1 MIHPTRT
8 NLLRLREKLKLVING
23 INILKARKQALVR
36 EFLSTSVPFLK
47 SREEIREMYGKAIR
61 ELLLSL
67 GREGEDRIESIV
79 LATEREFRIEVME
92 QSIWG
97 LRYKDVIPHDTP
109 VRDIGKRGYDESS
122 TTLHLEEGTVLFEKL
137 LESMLNIAAYE
148 SKLKRLADEITKTT
162 RRIKVLE
169 EVIQPDLK
177 FRIRTITQYIGE
189 RDRESYYRLKK
200 FKETGEH
207 GRSLNASIPSG
218 H

>member
-79 LATEREFRIEVME
+79 LATEQDRSYGTE
-92 QSIWG
+92 
-97 LRYKDVIPHDTP
+97 
-109 VRDIGKRGYDESS
+109 
-122 TTLHLEEGTVLFEKL
+122 HLGAQV
-137 LESMLNIAAYE
+137 
-148 SKLKRLADEITKTT
+148 
-162 RRIKVLE
+162 
-169 EVIQPDLK
+169 
-177 FRIRTITQYIGE
+177 
-189 RDRESYYRLKK
+189 
-200 FKETGEH
+200 
-207 GRSLNASIPSG
+207 
-218 H
+218 